1 MNNETN
7 KADETNRNDDH
18 FFDWLLGSGD
28 PSQSQSQSSAQDPF
42 GDPESINR
50 TAANPEIAD
59 PAASPSVIPDLP
71 PVGDI
76 PAVQTRFN
84 ALIERRLRV
93 EIEKNLPLF
102 PWETS
107 ILDYETE
114 TARDETVQLSWLRRL
129 QQIEL
134 PIRLPEQTLTSIFSR
149 CQELARQPL
158 PEGLQIV
165 RAIEHLFPNS
175 ERWLHELTGTFLHE
189 ATVRDASSL
198 KERLIDL
205 TRNNSPQSPRSFDD
219 ASMPQQALLSML
231 VAREILQELR
241 FDLTAQTPSLE
252 RRWPLELG
260 DLAIAIEAVT
270 IEGEIAIQV
279 HCEVPAACTICLF
292 DETQPAV
299 VAARDD
305 RGELCLTLPNAI
317 VDQTYTLEINSGQP
331 HTIPLQFAVR
341 VHS

>member
-7 KADETNRNDDH
+7 NADETNRNDDR
-18 FFDWLLGSGD
+18 FFDWLFGSAD
-28 PSQSQSQSSAQDPF
+28 ASPSSDHKDRSI
-42 GDPESINR
+42 DPESINL
-50 TAANPEIAD
+50 ASASSEIAD
-59 PAASPSVIPDLP
+59 PAASPPVTTDLP

-134 PIRLPEQTLTSIFSR
+134 PIRLPDHTLTSIFTR

-158 PEGLQIV
+158 QEGLQIV

-175 ERWLHELTGTFLHE
+175 DRWLHELTGTFLQE

-198 KERLIDL
+198 KERVIDL
-205 TRNNSPQSPRSFDD
+205 ARNNSPQSPRSFDD
-219 ASMPQQALLSML
+219 ASIPQQALLSML
-231 VAREILQELR
+231 AAREILQELR
-241 FDLTAQTPSLE
+241 FDLTPNAPQLE
-252 RRWPLELG
+252 RRWQLEHG
-260 DLAIAIEAVT
+260 DLAIAIEAVNV
-270 IEGEIAIQV
+270 EAEITIQV
-279 HCEVPAACTICLF
+279 YCEVPAACTIHLF
-292 DETQPAV
+292 DVDEHD
-299 VAARDD
+299 AAIMSCDD
-305 RGELCLTLPNAI
+305 HGELYLTLHNAI

-331 HTIPLQFAVR
+331 HTTPLQFAVR
-341 VHS
+341 VRS

>member
-7 KADETNRNDDH
+7 NAEETNRNDDR
-18 FFDWLLGSGD
+18 FFDWLLGSTD
-28 PSQSQSQSSAQDPF
+28 ASQNSEEDRSS
-42 GDPESINR
+42 DPESFNL
-50 TAANPEIAD
+50 ASANPEIAD
-59 PAASPSVIPDLP
+59 PAASPSATTDLP

-114 TARDETVQLSWLRRL
+114 TVRDETVQLSWLRRL

-134 PIRLPEQTLTSIFSR
+134 PIRLPDHTLTSIFTR

-158 PEGLQIV
+158 QEGLQIV

-175 ERWLHELTGTFLHE
+175 DRWLHELTGTFLQE

-198 KERLIDL
+198 KERVIDL
-205 TRNNSPQSPRSFDD
+205 ARNSSPQSPRSFDD

-231 VAREILQELR
+231 AAHEILQELR
-241 FDLTAQTPSLE
+241 FDLIPNAPRLE
-252 RRWPLELG
+252 RRWQLEDG
-260 DLAIAIEAVT
+260 DLAIAIEV
-270 IEGEIAIQV
+270 IEIEAEMTIQV
-279 HCEVPAACTICLF
+279 YCEVPAACTVYLF
-292 DETQPAV
+292 NEHDSV
-299 VAARDD
+299 IVSSDH
-305 RGELCLTLPNAI
+305 RGELRLTLHNVAI
-317 VDQTYTLEINSGQP
+317 DQTYTLEINSGQP
-331 HTIPLQFAVR
+331 HTTPLQFAVR
-341 VHS
+341 VRP